1 MTTPTERTVC
11 YIMSYSAHCPY
22 LATSLLTLRRC
33 WSGRVK
39 VFAWAESIEIVRQLC
54 EDKRIEAEAVLIVP
68 SYRGKN
74 DQFICKIQTMRQQE
88 TGPNLYLDADTLVNG
103 SLTELFSNAQYFG
116 FAATQFCDWT
126 TEGNLIRGR
135 INRLKEFPKIDASL
149 VDEVTTNIHP
159 SVNGG
164 VFACMPDSP
173 VLPIWHEWSYEAR
186 SIFICDEC
194 VLHLLVP
201 MFEPTERMT
210 VLPGIFNSSPKYVP
224 QTETSRVRVW
234 HGHGD
239 CWVRPAKSREGW
251 SMWHAQLQEVR
262 RLNLGNIESWFRLVG
277 NKYLDEL
284 IANGELG

>member
-1 MTTPTERTVC
+1 MSTPMERTIC
-11 YIMSYSAHCPY
+11 YLLSYPAHCPY

-39 VFAWAESIEIVRQLC
+39 VFAWQESIDIVRQLC
-54 EDKRIEAEAVLIVP
+54 EDRRIEAEAVLAVP

-74 DQFICKIQTMRQQE
+74 DQFLHKTVLMREQT

-103 SLTELFSNAQYFG
+103 SLVELFSNAQYFG

-135 INRLKEFPKIDASL
+135 IARLKEFPKIDKNL
-149 VDEVTTNIHP
+149 VDEVISNPYP

-164 VFACMPDSP
+164 VFACMPNSS
-173 VLPIWHEWSYEAR
+173 VLSIWHEWSYEAR

-194 VLHLLVP
+194 VLHLMVP
-201 MFEPTERMT
+201 MFEPTERLT

-224 QTETSRVRVW
+224 QTETGRVRIW

-239 CWVRPAKSREGW
+239 CWVRPNKSREGW
-251 SMWHAQLQEVR
+251 SMWSAAMQEAR
-262 RLNLGNIESWFRLVG
+262 RLNIGGIESWFRSVD
-277 NKYLDEL
+277 NKYLNEL
-284 IANGELG
+284 IGQGELG